1 MINIPPI
8 KPSTAIKSELIS
20 DINKIWKV
28 GQVLNATTQQ
38 GGEALSKVLI
48 RLGEHTLEAKTPIK
62 LETGQEIKLLVKAVS
77 DNNLTKL
84 PLLSILPAGENLPLD
99 KSQLAN
105 IKLRQ
110 FIAIQTS
117 FSSTQQSAQNLL
129 ANKQITNLLPKE
141 LINQLITLQNSLQVK
156 PGQQQSNHL
165 KQLIENSGV
174 FLEAKLKMASTL
186 KTSLGST
193 LSSDFKNHLLQTQ
206 LLLSS
211 SILPGKPF
219 QTENVKLTPQIRELI
234 QNVLQTSSSSLN
246 TLANQLISNLPRPLL
261 QQVIFLLNGT
271 STNFPITPQAQTLA
285 DMITQAMQQTT
296 NAQKNINELSNLLH
310 AKLLLVDF
318 SQQIDRSLS
327 QITSFQLQPLSREV
341 DTLTLLLFS
350 LVFKDKEQASD
361 INFRIEQENKET
373 ENETEGWRVTLSFNL
388 KSLGKIQSH
397 IHLKDMK
404 VSTIFHSEKESTSNA
419 IRELLPILEKNLQ
432 QAGFFIAGT
441 FVKTNPIQESMIIH
455 TQSHI
460 LDENI

>member
-8 KPSTAIKSELIS
+8 KPSTAIKTEVIS
-20 DINKIWKV
+20 DVSRTWQV
-28 GQVLNATTQQ
+28 GQVLNATAQQ

-77 DNNLTKL
+77 ENNAAKL
-84 PLLSILPAGENLPLD
+84 PLLSILPPGENLPLD

-110 FIAIQTS
+110 FIAIQAS
-117 FSSTQQSAQNLL
+117 FSATQQAAQNLL

-141 LINQLITLQNSLQVK
+141 LINQLITLQGSLQVK
-156 PGQQQSNHL
+156 PGKNLPNNL

-174 FLEAKLKMASTL
+174 FLEAKLKT
-186 KTSLGST
+186 G
-193 LSSDFKNHLLQTQ
+193 LSSSLSNDFKHILLQTR
-206 LLLSS
+206 LLLSNN
-211 SILPGKPF
+211 ILPGKPF
-219 QTENVKLTPQIRELI
+219 QAENIKLTPQIRELI
-234 QNVLQTSSSSLN
+234 QNVLQTGSSNLN

-261 QQVIFLLNGT
+261 QQLIFLLNGT
-271 STNFPITPQAQTLA
+271 STNFPITAQAQTLV
-285 DMITQAMQQTT
+285 DMLTLSLQQTT
-296 NAQKNINELSNLLH
+296 NAQKNINELSSLLH
-310 AKLLLVDF
+310 TKLLLLDF
-318 SQQIDRSLS
+318 SQQVDRSLS

-341 DTLTLLLFS
+341 DTLTLLLFG

-361 INFRIEQENKET
+361 IYFRIEQENKET
-373 ENETEGWRVTLSFNL
+373 ENENESWRVTLSFNL

-397 IHLKDMK
+397 IHLKGMK
-404 VSTIFHSEKESTSNA
+404 VSTIFHSERESTSNA
-419 IRELLPILEKNLQ
+419 IRELLPILENNLQ

-441 FVKTNPIQESMIIH
+441 LVKTNPIQESMIIH